1 MQANF
6 PSGPRHQIHVGR
18 VVKGADASTQFPT
31 PVEDALDRPLK
42 VKWARLQ
49 GLNRANPLFERL
61 AELRN
66 EVARLRRHLEV
77 VQRWTLHPSNKKDV
91 THDHW
96 RELELSVRAQ
106 LREKEDLFWELNVPD
121 VEERARL
128 RVLEGVNYQNQAE
141 QRARAFSDFL
151 IDSARFPRIRD
162 LGKLPDRGQA
172 NKSTLESSKGPISER
187 LGEPSSGTLTLTKE
201 SSGPGLTQSGPQKV
215 QQDPQR
221 GQESQVSSNSPGTQ
235 VS

>member
-1 MQANF
+1 M
-6 PSGPRHQIHVGR
+6 
-18 VVKGADASTQFPT
+18 
-31 PVEDALDRPLK
+31 
-42 VKWARLQ
+42 
-49 GLNRANPLFERL
+49 
-61 AELRN
+61 
-66 EVARLRRHLEV
+66 
-77 VQRWTLHPSNKKDV
+77 

-151 IDSARFPRIRD
+151 IDSARFPRIKD
-162 LGKLPDRGQA
+162 LGKVPCQTQTYQL
-172 NKSTLESSKGPISER
+172 TLESRKGPISER
-187 LGEPSSGTLTLTKE
+187 LGEPNSGTLTLTRE
-201 SSGPGLTQSGPQKV
+201 SSRPGLTQSRPQKV
-215 QQDPQR
+215 QQDPLR

>member
-6 PSGPRHQIHVGR
+6 PSGPLPQIQVGR

-42 VKWARLQ
+42 VKW
-49 GLNRANPLFERL
+49 
-61 AELRN
+61 N
-66 EVARLRRHLEV
+66 EVARLRRHLQV

-162 LGKLPDRGQA
+162 LGKLPDRAQA
-172 NKSTLESSKGPISER
+172 DKSTLESRKGPISER
-187 LGEPSSGTLTLTKE
+187 LGEPSSGTLTLNRE
-201 SSGPGLTQSGPQKV
+201 SSS
-215 QQDPQR
+215 
-221 GQESQVSSNSPGTQ
+221 
-235 VS
+235 